1 MAFPHRGVLLPKLQ
15 DRLHQLWRPRG
26 LPHPARPAR
35 PARALL
41 QGRQVSGVKP
51 LPPAVQRGP
60 THPKCAANQFR
71 IPALPPKAQGAK
83 TSPALGGQLHR
94 PVASCAQEATGPPKH
109 LHPGTSSLLA
119 PGTLLPTQGD
129 VSYLS
134 EPIQCERCETHEG
147 KDVVTGRQMEL
158 QKILDP
164 DSAWFGRWLCW
175 ICIGRVYPQF
185 LFSPRTR
192 RGARRAPAQAGGR
205 IS

>member
-1 MAFPHRGVLLPKLQ
+1 MILHEKTAF
-15 DRLHQLWRPRG
+15 
-26 LPHPARPAR
+26 
-35 PARALL
+35 
-41 QGRQVSGVKP
+41 
-51 LPPAVQRGP
+51 GP
-60 THPKCAANQFR
+60 TKLMIHMGNAG
-71 IPALPPKAQGAK
+71 IH
-83 TSPALGGQLHR
+83 S
-94 PVASCAQEATGPPKH
+94 
-109 LHPGTSSLLA
+109 
-119 PGTLLPTQGD
+119 
-129 VSYLS
+129 
-134 EPIQCERCETHEG
+134 CERCETHEG